1 MKEAVRMKKKKY
13 LVPQIRRVQLEDKP
27 VVAMAACNQ
36 FLEDQSQAGATLQG
50 DQVVDRFGNPLLSYD
65 PSL

>member
-1 MKEAVRMKKKKY
+1 MNKKKY
-13 LVPQIRRVQLEDKP
+13 LAPEIRRVPLEDKP

-36 FLEDQSQAGATLQG
+36 YLDSPEQQVGGMIAGN
-50 DQVVDRFGNPLLSYD
+50 QVVDRFGNPLLSYD

>member
-1 MKEAVRMKKKKY
+1 MKKKAY
-13 LVPQIRRVQLEDKP
+13 IPPIIRRVRLEDKR

-36 FLEDQSQAGATLQG
+36 YIGAPAGGTVRD